1 MKNVLEWLERT
12 ALRCPDKI
20 AVDDGNVVLSFEE
33 LRDLARRMGSGLAKE
48 TPPGRPVAVYL
59 SKSSLVLAAMMG
71 VVYAGCFYVMIDPEQ
86 PKERVRRICDVL
98 CPELVITDE
107 YGEELFREIPGK
119 IPTVRIVDLMRTPAD
134 LTRLKAI
141 RKESRREDLLYGIFT
156 SGSTGMPKGVMV
168 SHDAVLKFIGHFTEL
183 FQITKEDR
191 IGNQAPFDFDVSVKD
206 IYSSLMT
213 GASLYLIPRDDFR
226 TPARLLDL
234 LCEKKITTLIWAVS
248 ALCLISTLKGLEYR
262 TPEFV
267 RKVLFSGEVMPSGQ
281 LSAWQKALPQAE
293 FVNLYGP
300 SEITCNCTW
309 FRVDHPVGR
318 GEKLP
323 IGKPFPGRRAF
334 LVDESGKEVAE
345 KGRTG
350 EICVSGESLSEGY
363 YGNPKMTAE
372 KFPVDPEKGR
382 YYKTGDL
389 GYFGE
394 DGNLYFSGRRD
405 FQIKHMGHRI
415 ELEEVERAMEQV
427 DGVTRSCCVLDR
439 RKERLVAFYLG
450 EEKTARIRKGMQ
462 SLVPRYMIP
471 AKFCQVDGMPLT
483 KNGKIDR
490 TYFLRK
496 VEMQDG

>member
-48 TPPGRPVAVYL
+48 TNPGRPVAVYL

-86 PKERVRRICDVL
+86 PKERVRRICDEL

-107 YGEELFREIPGK
+107 YGEELFQEIPGK

-226 TPARLLDL
+226 TPARLLDQ

-248 ALCLISTLKGLEYR
+248 ALCLS
-262 TPEFV
+262 
-267 RKVLFSGEVMPSGQ
+267 
-281 LSAWQKALPQAE
+281 
-293 FVNLYGP
+293 
-300 SEITCNCTW
+300 
-309 FRVDHPVGR
+309 
-318 GEKLP
+318 
-323 IGKPFPGRRAF
+323 
-334 LVDESGKEVAE
+334 
-345 KGRTG
+345 
-350 EICVSGESLSEGY
+350 
-363 YGNPKMTAE
+363 
-372 KFPVDPEKGR
+372 
-382 YYKTGDL
+382 
-389 GYFGE
+389 
-394 DGNLYFSGRRD
+394 
-405 FQIKHMGHRI
+405 
-415 ELEEVERAMEQV
+415 
-427 DGVTRSCCVLDR
+427 
-439 RKERLVAFYLG
+439 
-450 EEKTARIRKGMQ
+450 
-462 SLVPRYMIP
+462 PR
-471 AKFCQVDGMPLT
+471 
-483 KNGKIDR
+483 
-490 TYFLRK
+490 
-496 VEMQDG
+496 

>member
-206 IYSSLMT
+206 IYSSMAT
-213 GASLYLIPRDDFR
+213 GAALVLIPRELFAM
-226 TPARLLDL
+226 PPRLLDY
-234 LCEKKITTLIWAVS
+234 LCRKKITTLIWAVS
-248 ALCLISTLKGLEYR
+248 ALCLISALKGLKYKV
-262 TPEFV
+262 PE
-267 RKVLFSGEVMPSGQ
+267 RPGSPTASQRAPS
-281 LSAWQKALPQAE
+281 L
-293 FVNLYGP
+293 
-300 SEITCNCTW
+300 
-309 FRVDHPVGR
+309 
-318 GEKLP
+318 
-323 IGKPFPGRRAF
+323 
-334 LVDESGKEVAE
+334 
-345 KGRTG
+345 
-350 EICVSGESLSEGY
+350 
-363 YGNPKMTAE
+363 
-372 KFPVDPEKGR
+372 
-382 YYKTGDL
+382 
-389 GYFGE
+389 
-394 DGNLYFSGRRD
+394 
-405 FQIKHMGHRI
+405 
-415 ELEEVERAMEQV
+415 
-427 DGVTRSCCVLDR
+427 
-439 RKERLVAFYLG
+439 
-450 EEKTARIRKGMQ
+450 
-462 SLVPRYMIP
+462 
-471 AKFCQVDGMPLT
+471 
-483 KNGKIDR
+483 
-490 TYFLRK
+490 
-496 VEMQDG
+496 

>member
-98 CPELVITDE
+98 YPELVITDE

-119 IPTVRIVDLMRTPAD
+119 IPTVRIVDLMRAPAD

-226 TPARLLDL
+226 TPARLLDR
-234 LCEKKITTLIWAVS
+234 LCEKKITTLIWRCRRS
-248 ALCLISTLKGLEYR
+248 A
-262 TPEFV
+262 
-267 RKVLFSGEVMPSGQ
+267 
-281 LSAWQKALPQAE
+281 
-293 FVNLYGP
+293 
-300 SEITCNCTW
+300 
-309 FRVDHPVGR
+309 
-318 GEKLP
+318 
-323 IGKPFPGRRAF
+323 
-334 LVDESGKEVAE
+334 
-345 KGRTG
+345 
-350 EICVSGESLSEGY
+350 
-363 YGNPKMTAE
+363 
-372 KFPVDPEKGR
+372 
-382 YYKTGDL
+382 
-389 GYFGE
+389 
-394 DGNLYFSGRRD
+394 
-405 FQIKHMGHRI
+405 
-415 ELEEVERAMEQV
+415 
-427 DGVTRSCCVLDR
+427 
-439 RKERLVAFYLG
+439 
-450 EEKTARIRKGMQ
+450 
-462 SLVPRYMIP
+462 
-471 AKFCQVDGMPLT
+471 
-483 KNGKIDR
+483 
-490 TYFLRK
+490 
-496 VEMQDG
+496 